1 MSEKLLQSKAI
12 TGIKE
17 YVKGTIDYAKYKI
30 GNTYY
35 EVPIH
40 RKEYLEDG
48 RLAAYFAITPQ
59 SQTDVTIKEVQ
70 IYDVDKGLWLKKNED
85 IKIRSVQEGVLYRFT
100 FDVREV

>member
-1 MSEKLLQSKAI
+1 MSEKLLQPKAI

-70 IYDVDKGLWLKKNED
+70 IYDVDKDLWLKKNED

>member
-1 MSEKLLQSKAI
+1 MSKKLLQPKAI
-12 TGIKE
+12 AGIKG
-17 YVKGTIDYAKYKI
+17 YVEETIDYAKYKI
-30 GNTYY
+30 ASTYY
-35 EVPIH
+35 QVPIH

-59 SQTDVTIKEVQ
+59 SEADVIIKELQ
-70 IYDVDKGLWLKKNED
+70 IYDTENSLWLKKDED

>member
-1 MSEKLLQSKAI
+1 MSVKLLQPKAI

-30 GNTYY
+30 GSTYY
-35 EVPIH
+35 EVQIH

-59 SQTDVTIKEVQ
+59 SQTDVIIKEVQ
-70 IYDVDKGLWLKKNED
+70 IYDVNKDLWLKKSED

>member
-1 MSEKLLQSKAI
+1 MNQKLLQPKAI

-30 GNTYY
+30 GTTYY

-40 RKEYLEDG
+40 RKEYLENG
-48 RLAAYFAITPQ
+48 KLAAYFAITPQ
-59 SQTDVTIKEVQ
+59 SATDVTIKEVQ
-70 IYDVDKGLWLKKNED
+70 IYDVDKDLWLKKDED

>member
-1 MSEKLLQSKAI
+1 MSTKLLQPKAI

-17 YVKGTIDYAKYKI
+17 YVKGTIDYARYKI
-30 GNTYY
+30 GSTYH

-40 RKEYLEDG
+40 RKEYLGDG

-59 SQTDVTIKEVQ
+59 ASTDVTITEVQ
-70 IYDVDKGLWLKKNED
+70 IYDVDRDLWLKKNEN

-100 FDVREV
+100 FDIKEV